1 LNDKDCNSSNAVLP
15 YIKISKGLPF
25 LFLKSLQGNR
35 FVYLECERINST
47 LTRYLWITRPT
58 I

>member
-1 LNDKDCNSSNAVLP
+1 LP

>member
-25 LFLKSLQGNR
+25 LFLKSLQENR
-35 FVYLECERINST
+35 FVYLECEKNQFYPYAI
-47 LTRYLWITRPT
+47 LMDY
-58 I
+58 